1 MNKKIL
7 ILICFLLFS
16 VIATISIGS
25 ANIPMDKVYTV
36 MFDTIFHHKSGL
48 GELYTTS
55 EFQIIWNI
63 RLPRVL
69 MGLIVGVGLSIC
81 GMAMQ
86 ALLLNP
92 IADPY
97 ILGVSSGASAGASL
111 ALLFPISL
119 LAGGYQVAAFAML
132 GALTSSF
139 LVYSM
144 ARIGSGGRIQPVSM
158 LLSGMAVN
166 AMMSAMTSFFIF
178 IAKSNEGIAAVYNW
192 QMGSIASAQWK
203 TLLLPAIAVISA
215 GVVFIAKSQSFNLL
229 MAGEDDA
236 NALGL
241 NVSRFRLSMT
251 LFISFVIA
259 TLVSI
264 TGIVGFVGLIIPHV
278 TRMICKSNNSKTIF
292 IYCILLGGIF
302 LMWADAAARGLF
314 GAAEIPLGIITAFIG
329 GPFFLYLML
338 KKNRKGED

>member
-1 MNKKIL
+1 MSKRIFVLIIL
-7 ILICFLLFS
+7 LLLS
-16 VIATISIGS
+16 VVATISIGS
-25 ANIPMDKVYTV
+25 ANVPIHKVYTV
-36 MFDTIFHHKSGL
+36 LIDTLFNHKSNL
-48 GELYTTS
+48 GDLYTS
-55 EFQIIWNI
+55 SDFQIIWNI
-63 RLPRVL
+63 RLPRVM

-111 ALLFPISL
+111 ALLFPISIL
-119 LAGGYQVAAFAML
+119 EGGYQVTAFAMI
-132 GALTSSF
+132 GALTSSL

-144 ARIGSGGRIQPVSM
+144 AKIGSGGRIQPVSM

-203 TLLLPAIAVISA
+203 TLLLPMLAVITA
-215 GVVFIAKSQSFNLL
+215 GVVFLIKGQSFHLL
-229 MAGEDDA
+229 MAGEDEA

-241 NVSRFRLSMT
+241 NVSRFRISMT
-251 LFISFVIA
+251 LFIAFVIA
-259 TLVSI
+259 TLVSV

-278 TRMICKSNNSKTIF
+278 TRMLCKSNNSKAVF
-292 IYCILLGGIF
+292 IYCSILGGMF
-302 LMWADAAARGLF
+302 VMWADAAARGLF
-314 GAAEIPLGIITAFIG
+314 GAAEVPLGIITAFIG
-329 GPFFLYLML
+329 GPFFLYLMI
-338 KKNRKGED
+338 KKNKKGGE